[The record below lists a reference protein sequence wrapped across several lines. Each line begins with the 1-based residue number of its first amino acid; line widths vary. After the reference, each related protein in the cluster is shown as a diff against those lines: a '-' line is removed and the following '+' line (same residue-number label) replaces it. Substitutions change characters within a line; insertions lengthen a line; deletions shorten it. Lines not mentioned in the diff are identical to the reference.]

1 MSATLTEL
9 ASPTLADVTTLDFQ
23 SEFFESNAAATA
35 MSCRAPFQ
43 PEDQYEQLRRPNVG
57 GAGSGGVAMPGLEQ
71 QAAHLFGEYGQAYGQ
86 AQVSGVGVG
95 YQQQMPVQAIQ
106 PDLSKLSATASVFV
120 PRGVAPPQQQQQS
133 RHHQYQQAGG
143 AAGGSGGSASYGQQQ
158 RYMNGYKH
166 HHQQQHHHQQPHY
179 NHNHNHQQKFN
190 NDLQKLT
197 NSVQNRLHLNSQ
209 QGSAG
214 NYYQQ
219 QQQVHPQNTH
229 HHQQQQHHNQ
239 QQHQPHN
246 NQHAKFQRH
255 THLNNSFQQIAQQTQ
270 HHQQQPQ
277 HHQQHQSHQQQQQY
291 FQNQNQQQQQP
302 QPSTSSAAASSS
314 SSNSSQPDMATIA
327 LEYLDTVIH
336 CLNQNPGQF
345 DTIASRF
352 LTIFDGMEN
361 NHYVL
366 SIAMEDIFEKSIEQ
380 PNFRYMGAKLYNLL
394 HMLNPKP
401 DSLFH
406 TLLKCK
412 LDYHQEEVTKYMR
425 SNEQQKVRETAL
437 FLAELYM
444 QLRGDDDSRIQLIAV
459 NIVYSLS
466 KLLLSESNENV
477 RCLCQT
483 LKLAGYDLSADCHK
497 DMQEII
503 TALQAIELKSPGK
516 YAMAASVI
524 ALQQN
529 NWGRKVSN
537 ALGGDED
544 TVAEPLRLS
553 DEPVFYGPD
562 GRELTAEE
570 TDFLAT
576 EDGDGSDGDDF
587 DGDVGDLEMDAEMD
601 EETERAYKEFCKQ
614 GKQKKT

>member
-1 MSATLTEL
+1 
-9 ASPTLADVTTLDFQ
+9 
-23 SEFFESNAAATA
+23 

-43 PEDQYEQLRRPNVG
+43 PDDQYEQLRRPNAG
-57 GAGSGGVAMPGLEQ
+57 GTGGVGMPGLEQ
-71 QAAHLFGEYGQAYGQ
+71 QAHLFGDYGGAQGYGQ
-86 AQVSGVGVG
+86 AQVAGG
-95 YQQQMPVQAIQ
+95 YQQQMPVQA
-106 PDLSKLSATASVFV
+106 KLSASASVFI
-120 PRGVAPPQQQQQS
+120 PQGSAPQQQQQA
-133 RHHQYQQAGG
+133 RHQQYQQAGG
-143 AAGGSGGSASYGQQQ
+143 AGGSGGGASYGQQQ
-158 RYMNGYKH
+158 QQRYVNGYRH
-166 HHQQQHHHQQPHY
+166 HHQQQHHQQPHY
-179 NHNHNHQQKFN
+179 NHHHNHQQKFN
-190 NDLQKLT
+190 NDMQKLT
-197 NSVQNRLHLNSQ
+197 NSVQNRLQLNSQ

-219 QQQVHPQNTH
+219 QQVHQQNTH
-229 HHQQQQHHNQ
+229 HHHQQQHYQ
-239 QQHQPHN
+239 QPHQPH

-270 HHQQQPQ
+270 HHQQ
-277 HHQQHQSHQQQQQY
+277 HSHQQEQY
-291 FQNQNQQQQQP
+291 FQNQNQQQ

-352 LTIFDGMEN
+352 LTIFEGMEN
-361 NHYVL
+361 NDYVL

-380 PNFRYMGAKLYNLL
+380 SNFRYMGAKLYNLL
-394 HMLNPKP
+394 HMLNAKP
-401 DSLFH
+401 DSLFNS
-406 TLLKCK
+406 LLKCK
-412 LDYHQEEVTKYMR
+412 LEYHQKEVTKYM

-444 QLRGDDDSRIQLIAV
+444 QLRGDDDSRIQLIAE
-459 NIVYSLS
+459 NIVYSLG
-466 KLLLSESNENV
+466 KLLQNESKENV
-477 RCLCQT
+477 RCICQT
-483 LKLAGYDLSADCHK
+483 LKLAGYDLTADCAK

-503 TALQAIELKSPGK
+503 AALQAIELNSPGK
-516 YAMAASVI
+516 HPMAASVI

-544 TVAEPLRLS
+544 LVPEPPRLS

-570 TDFLAT
+570 TDFLAA
-576 EDGDGSDGDDF
+576 EDGGNSDGDDF
-587 DGDVGDLEMDAEMD
+587 DGDGGELEMDAEMD

-614 GKQKKT
+614 KT

>member
-1 MSATLTEL
+1 
-9 ASPTLADVTTLDFQ
+9 
-23 SEFFESNAAATA
+23 

-43 PEDQYEQLRRPNVG
+43 PDDQYEQLRRPNAG
-57 GAGSGGVAMPGLEQ
+57 GAGGVAMPGLEQ
-71 QAAHLFGEYGQAYGQ
+71 QAHLFGEYAGGAQGYGQ
-86 AQVSGVGVG
+86 VAGN
-95 YQQQMPVQAIQ
+95 YQQQLPIQAQ
-106 PDLSKLSATASVFV
+106 AQTLSDLSKLSATASIFV
-120 PRGVAPPQQQQQS
+120 PRGVAPPQQQPQQQQS
-133 RHHQYQQAGG
+133 RHQQYQQAGG
-143 AAGGSGGSASYGQQQ
+143 AGASGGAPYGQQQ
-158 RYMNGYKH
+158 QQQRYVNGYKH
-166 HHQQQHHHQQPHY
+166 HHQQQQHHQQPHY
-179 NHNHNHQQKFN
+179 NHHHNHQQKFN
-190 NDLQKLT
+190 NDMQKLT
-197 NSVQNRLHLNSQ
+197 NSVQNRLHLNNQ
-209 QGSAG
+209 QGSGG

-229 HHQQQQHHNQ
+229 HHQQQQHHQ
-239 QQHQPHN
+239 QQHQPH

-270 HHQQQPQ
+270 QQHHQQQP
-277 HHQQHQSHQQQQQY
+277 HHQQHSHQQQQY

-361 NHYVL
+361 NQFVL

-466 KLLLSESNENV
+466 KLLASESNENV

-483 LKLAGYDLSADCHK
+483 LKLAGYDLSADCPK
-497 DMQEII
+497 DMLEII

-516 YAMAASVI
+516 YAMAANVI

-544 TVAEPLRLS
+544 TVAEPPRLS

-576 EDGDGSDGDDF
+576 EDGEGSDADDF
-587 DGDVGDLEMDAEMD
+587 DGDGGDLEMDAEMD

-614 GKQKKT
+614 GKQKT